1 MSVTKEIETENDPAI
16 ALNVA
21 LDSGSLFQVKQ
32 MMKTLSTA
40 GIAHLLE
47 SSPPKTRS
55 VLWELIDKDAEG
67 EVLQYLNEDIQNEFL
82 KELNAKQVAEITEG
96 LATDDLVDILQ
107 QLPQKI
113 TSQVL
118 SAMDEHD
125 RSRVETVLSYNE
137 DTAGGLMNTD
147 TITVRPA
154 HTLELIL
161 RYLRRHNALPEMTDN
176 LYVVNRED
184 EFMGA
189 IPLRTLLV
197 SDPSTLASEVMLDG
211 VKGVH
216 VDMDAEQ
223 VAQLFERYDWVSAP
237 VISADNKL
245 LGRITIDDIVDV
257 IRDSTEHSFMS
268 MAGLDEEDD
277 TFAPVIKT
285 ARRRAPWLGVNLTT
299 AVFASAVIYLFQDTL
314 DSAVALA
321 VLMPIVAN
329 MGGVAGSQTLTLM
342 IRSLALGHITLLNR
356 RWLLI
361 RELGAASIN
370 GSVWATVI
378 GGITYFWYR
387 DAGLSLIIACALA
400 VNIISAALAGAYL
413 PLVLDKLKI
422 DPALAGSV
430 ALTTVTDSVGFFAF
444 LGLANLFYL

>member
-1 MSVTKEIETENDPAI
+1 MSVTKEPNIQNDPAL
-16 ALNVA
+16 AVTMA
-21 LDSGSLFQVKQ
+21 LDSGSFFQVQQ
-32 MMKTLSTA
+32 MMRNLSTA

-55 VLWELIDKDAEG
+55 VLWELIEKDTEG

-82 KELNAKQVAEITEG
+82 KELNAKQVAEMTEG

-118 SAMDEHD
+118 SAMDEQD
-125 RSRVETVLSYNE
+125 RSRVETVLSYDE

-154 HTLELIL
+154 HTVELIL
-161 RYLRRHNALPEMTDN
+161 RYLRRHDTLPEMTDS
-176 LYVVNRED
+176 LYVVDRKD
-184 EFMGA
+184 EYMGA

-197 SDPSTLASEVMLDG
+197 SDPNTMASELMLNG
-211 VKGVH
+211 VKGVD
-216 VDMDAEQ
+216 VDMNSEQ

-237 VISADNKL
+237 VISGDNKL

-257 IRDSTEHSFMS
+257 IRDSTEHSLMS

-285 ARRRAPWLGVNLTT
+285 ARRRASWLGVNLTT

-342 IRSLALGHITLLNR
+342 IRSLALGHLTLRNQ
-356 RWLLI
+356 RWLMI

-370 GSVWATVI
+370 GSIWATVI
-378 GGITYFWYR
+378 GGITYFWYK
-387 DAGLSLIIACALA
+387 DADLSLIIACALA

-413 PLVLDKLKI
+413 PLALDKLKI

-430 ALTTVTDSVGFFAF
+430 VLTTVTDSVGFFTF

>member
-1 MSVTKEIETENDPAI
+1 MSVTKETKTENDPAI

-118 SAMDEHD
+118 SAMDEQD

-161 RYLRRHNALPEMTDN
+161 RYLRRHDALPEMTDN

-237 VISADNKL
+237 VISTDNKL
-245 LGRITIDDIVDV
+245 LGRI
-257 IRDSTEHSFMS
+257 RST
-268 MAGLDEEDD
+268 
-277 TFAPVIKT
+277 TC
-285 ARRRAPWLGVNLTT
+285 RRNPR
-299 AVFASAVIYLFQDTL
+299 
-314 DSAVALA
+314 
-321 VLMPIVAN
+321 
-329 MGGVAGSQTLTLM
+329 
-342 IRSLALGHITLLNR
+342 
-356 RWLLI
+356 
-361 RELGAASIN
+361 
-370 GSVWATVI
+370 
-378 GGITYFWYR
+378 
-387 DAGLSLIIACALA
+387 
-400 VNIISAALAGAYL
+400 
-413 PLVLDKLKI
+413 
-422 DPALAGSV
+422 
-430 ALTTVTDSVGFFAF
+430 
-444 LGLANLFYL
+444 